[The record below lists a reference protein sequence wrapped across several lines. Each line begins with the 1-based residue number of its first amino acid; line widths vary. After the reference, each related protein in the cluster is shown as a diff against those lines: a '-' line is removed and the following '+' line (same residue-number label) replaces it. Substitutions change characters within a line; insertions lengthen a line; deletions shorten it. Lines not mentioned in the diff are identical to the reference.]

1 MHFCST
7 SILGMGFCQSWF
19 PIFQFPKSNYFVKT
33 FWPWI
38 VDKIWILLLM
48 CYMSL
53 IGEILQLLKLLVFS
67 FKLLCNIG
75 NHIDLNPNERET
87 SFLTFWKLFSNNP
100 LTSFFMELSTA
111 SSAPSVFISRW
122 SLLPWRYKPKQP
134 NFVLTYLPLLK
145 SQEPIK

>member
-75 NHIDLNPNERET
+75 NHIDLNPNMSVKLHFWPSENCSQIIPLQAFLW
-87 SFLTFWKLFSNNP
+87 SFQLHLQHLQS
-100 LTSFFMELSTA
+100 
-111 SSAPSVFISRW
+111 SSADGVCCHGDTNQSNQTLSWPIYHYW
-122 SLLPWRYKPKQP
+122 SHRNP
-134 NFVLTYLPLLK
+134 
-145 SQEPIK
+145 